1 MSDLSQMTLAEMPAY
16 TEQDTKVEKKAHYA
30 QIVEKFRNADCSQI
44 QDLMYL
50 IDTINQMS
58 PEIYEHYRGL
68 QDIFRANMHR
78 LLEKIRE
85 QGDVY
90 RVKDEEDKAL
100 LAACLEKECAKKTL
114 LKENYQNLHIDALKN
129 IKRL

>member
-90 RVKDEEDKAL
+90 RVKDEEKEAL
-100 LAACLEKECAKKTL
+100 LAACLEKACANKTL
-114 LKENYQNLHIDALKN
+114 LKEKYQNLHIEA
-129 IKRL
+129 

>member
-1 MSDLSQMTLAEMPAY
+1 MTLAEMPAY

-90 RVKDEEDKAL
+90 RVKDEEEKAL
-100 LAACLEKECAKKTL
+100 LAACLEKACANKTL
-114 LKENYQNLHIDALKN
+114 LKEKYQNLHIGA
-129 IKRL
+129 

>member
-90 RVKDEEDKAL
+90 RVKDEEVKAL
-100 LAACLEKECAKKTL
+100 LAACLEKACANKTL
-114 LKENYQNLHIDALKN
+114 LKEKYQNLHIEA
-129 IKRL
+129 

>member
-90 RVKDEEDKAL
+90 RVKDEEEKAL
-100 LAACLEKECAKKTL
+100 LAACLEKACANKTL
-114 LKENYQNLHIDALKN
+114 LKEKYQNLYIEA
-129 IKRL
+129 

>member
-90 RVKDEEDKAL
+90 RVKDEEEKAQ
-100 LAACLEKECAKKTL
+100 LAACLEKACANKTL
-114 LKENYQNLHIDALKN
+114 LKEKYQNLHIEA
-129 IKRL
+129 

>member
-50 IDTINQMS
+50 LGSINHMS
-58 PEIYEHYRGL
+58 PEI
-68 QDIFRANMHR
+68 
-78 LLEKIRE
+78 
-85 QGDVY
+85 
-90 RVKDEEDKAL
+90 
-100 LAACLEKECAKKTL
+100 
-114 LKENYQNLHIDALKN
+114 
-129 IKRL
+129 

>member
-90 RVKDEEDKAL
+90 RGKDEEEKAL
-100 LAACLEKECAKKTL
+100 LAACLEKAFANKTL
-114 LKENYQNLHIDALKN
+114 RKEKYTNLHLEA
-129 IKRL
+129 

>member
-90 RVKDEEDKAL
+90 RVKDEEEKAL
-100 LAACLEKECAKKTL
+100 LAACLGKACANKTL
-114 LKENYQNLHIDALKN
+114 LKEKYQNLHIEA
-129 IKRL
+129 

>member
-90 RVKDEEDKAL
+90 RVKDEEEKAL
-100 LAACLEKECAKKTL
+100 LTACLEKACANKTL
-114 LKENYQNLHIDALKN
+114 LKEKYQNLHIEA
-129 IKRL
+129 

>member
-90 RVKDEEDKAL
+90 RVKDEEEKAL
-100 LAACLEKECAKKTL
+100 LAACLEKAYANKTL
-114 LKENYQNLHIDALKN
+114 LKEKYQNLHIEA
-129 IKRL
+129 

>member
-90 RVKDEEDKAL
+90 RVKDEEEKAL
-100 LAACLEKECAKKTL
+100 LVACLEKACANKTL
-114 LKENYQNLHIDALKN
+114 LKEKYQNLHIEA
-129 IKRL
+129 